1 MTVIPTGGA
10 VPGAAAPAAT
20 STSGALG
27 ATLGGDAFLK
37 LLVAQLK
44 YQDPTKPVDTTA
56 FMAQTAQLQMVE
68 TLHTLVDQN
77 AALLS
82 GQNTLG
88 ALSLVGQD
96 ISYTGK
102 DGATVSGTVDA
113 VKIEATG
120 PVLVVG
126 DTDVPL
132 GSVTSVGKTPAAT
145 APPSSGTTPT
155 PSA

>member
-1 MTVIPTGGA
+1 MTTIPTGGSSPA
-10 VPGAAAPAAT
+10 APQAAA
-20 STSGALG
+20 STTGALG

-88 ALSLVGQD
+88 ALSLVGQR
-96 ISYTGK
+96 ISFAGK
-102 DGATVSGTVDA
+102 DGAPASGTVDA
-113 VKIEATG
+113 VRIEATG

-132 GSVTSVGKTPAAT
+132 GSVTQVGTKPTTPA
-145 APPSSGTTPT
+145 
-155 PSA
+155 